1 MRIEKFLG
9 ASPLFNLYSAY
20 DQILGDF
27 QKKLRRED
35 VHFLQALIMTGIFF
49 EERSVR
55 PSELAKI
62 LRTTRP
68 NVSHALR
75 NLEKRGLVERRSSRE
90 DARAYLF
97 DLTREGKKKVP
108 RLIKIFDS
116 TEDKIEKALGG
127 KEVNANLR
135 HFVDAYKEL
144 ASSAKK
150 I

>member
-1 MRIEKFLG
+1 MRIEKFLA

-27 QKKLRRED
+27 QKRLRRED

-49 EERSVR
+49 EERAVR

-62 LRTTRP
+62 FRATRP

-75 NLEKRGLVERRSSRE
+75 SLEKRGLVERRTSRE

-108 RLIKIFDS
+108 RLVKIFDS
-116 TEDKIEKALGG
+116 TEDKIEQALGG
-127 KEVNANLR
+127 KKVNSNLC
-135 HFVDAYKEL
+135 HFVEIYKG
-144 ASSAKK
+144 AISPIQKV
-150 I
+150 